1 MKKPT
6 KQSKDMLSEY
16 DFSKGVRGKYTR
28 RYAQSTAVLSDPY
41 LEARAK
47 RATGQG
53 WKILDEAP
61 DAPPLPGDE
70 RP

>member
-1 MKKPT
+1 MNKRA
-6 KQSKDMLSEY
+6 KQSDEMLAEY
-16 DFSKGVRGKYTR
+16 DFSKGVRGKFSK

-47 RATGQG
+47 RADGRG
-53 WKILDEAP
+53 WKLLDEAP
-61 DAPPLPGDE
+61 YAPPLIGDE

>member
-1 MKKPT
+1 MKKPA
-6 KQSKDMLSEY
+6 KHSQDMLPEY
-16 DFSKGVRGKYTR
+16 DFSKGVRGKYSKG
-28 RYAQSTAVLSDPY
+28 YAQSTAVLSDPY
-41 LEARAK
+41 LEARVK

-53 WKILDEAP
+53 WRILDEAP

>member
-1 MKKPT
+1 MNKRA
-6 KQSKDMLSEY
+6 KQSDEMLAEY
-16 DFSKGVRGKYTR
+16 DFSKGVRGKFSK

-47 RATGQG
+47 RADRRG
-53 WKILDEAP
+53 WKLLDEVP
-61 DAPPLPGDE
+61 DAPPLIGDE

>member
-1 MKKPT
+1 MKKRAG
-6 KQSKDMLSEY
+6 QSEMLADY
-16 DFSKGVRGKYTR
+16 DFSKGVRGKFSK

-47 RATGQG
+47 RADGRG
-53 WKILDEAP
+53 WKMLDEAP

-70 RP
+70 RQ